1 MDYDKY
7 KNKLPFGSYGSPERL
22 AYNHEAARLSVLFQL
37 DALREAGLE
46 GHPLA
51 EALFGFA
58 YEHGH
63 AEGHSV
69 VFDLLCELSERLVS
83 KGASGQVAPSPAP
96 AFPCKDGRFIF
107 RDRFN
112 ILCSVELSPF
122 QEDQTLRIGISS
134 RRMCLSRE
142 TVAGLIPLLQHF
154 VDTGKLPD

>member
-1 MDYDKY
+1 MDFTQYE
-7 KNKLPFGSYGSPERL
+7 NNLPTGPRGSVAHMERSV
-22 AYNHEAARLSVLFQL
+22 EAARLSVLFQL
-37 DALREAGLE
+37 DAIREAGLE

-63 AEGHSV
+63 ASGYSE
-69 VFDLLCELSERLVS
+69 VFSLLCDLSERLVS
-83 KGASGQVAPSPAP
+83 KGAQALAAPAP
-96 AFPCKDGRFIF
+96 ASAFPCKDGRFIF

-154 VDTGKLPD
+154 ANTGKLPD